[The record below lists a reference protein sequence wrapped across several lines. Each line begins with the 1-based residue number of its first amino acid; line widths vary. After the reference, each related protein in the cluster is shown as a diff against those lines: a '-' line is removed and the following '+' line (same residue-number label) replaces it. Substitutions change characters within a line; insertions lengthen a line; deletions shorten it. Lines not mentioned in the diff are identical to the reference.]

1 MIFNASVLVS
11 NGYKT
16 VLRKSYFSES
26 VGLKK
31 TKQKKSRPRFSA
43 LLRIK
48 YDLKHDIKH
57 DIKHIKHVK
66 HDKKHDC
73 YVYKTP
79 GKNGKPYSI
88 ANSNL
93 ALVIQ
98 SN

>member
-1 MIFNASVLVS
+1 MIFYASVLVS

-43 LLRIK
+43 LLHIK
-48 YDLKHDIKH
+48 HDLKHDV
-57 DIKHIKHVK
+57 KHIKHVK

-73 YVYKTP
+73 YVKKTP
-79 GKNGKPYSI
+79 GKNGKPYST